1 VDTTKTLDTHYSVAG
16 EGAAA
21 GGTVTFLIEDGEP
34 QTGETLIIYGNP
46 ALTQTVD
53 YISGGVFPAET
64 HEQAMDLLTLQGIRT
79 REIADRSLS
88 LTDSSTDGSGEYDA
102 NSNRIKSLGTPTAT
116 TDATTKTYVDA
127 LVNNT
132 ALGPAPT
139 GLIAT
144 GSTTSRTLADRW
156 GERLNV
162 KDFGAV
168 GNGVTDDTAAIQAAV
183 NAAAGSVLTVPEGTY
198 LIGAVVI
205 GNGVTVQGQGS
216 LTTTFLAKTA
226 IGQNNMFYAS
236 GVDGISFTDCGFNM
250 QNDVVVGA
258 VLTDS
263 YLENIMTFVSCTDVN
278 VSRCLLQKFIN
289 HGIMF
294 NASSVAYTEDVTIT
308 ENRFESG
315 CKGAVYIARYGR
327 NITVT
332 NNRLVDVSV
341 HALSGATNHKSIAIV
356 GTTGAWIENNYVTQS
371 VSGGGTIVVEIAET
385 PSSKCFIRGNTVD
398 GVSENGIKVGSASD
412 IHVTGNTV
420 SNSGVMGI
428 YIEGSTNT
436 LVINNTI
443 TNSNA
448 NALRVYESGEG
459 DTNKNIT
466 VTGNIMRNSNILGA
480 TLGVPGVSAGSD
492 NAYHIAVRQTEYINI
507 MNNTFIDDGASS
519 SSGIWMQGQLYLIE
533 GNNFLQLKAGSLTLY
548 NTATTPGTAYR
559 ISNNAGMRTEGSGR
573 ALMLAGTNAIAADMA
588 DIVVNSSAPCIMH
601 VTATGAFTGSVAY
614 LTPALTGTGAFSIY
628 AYDSSNVLANT
639 STDLSVSWTY
649 EVTQAIGALGMT
661 DH

>member
-1 VDTTKTLDTHYSVAG
+1 
-16 EGAAA
+16 
-21 GGTVTFLIEDGEP
+21 
-34 QTGETLIIYGNP
+34 
-46 ALTQTVD
+46 
-53 YISGGVFPAET
+53 
-64 HEQAMDLLTLQGIRT
+64 M
-79 REIADRSLS
+79 
-88 LTDSSTDGSGEYDA
+88 
-102 NSNRIKSLGTPTAT
+102 
-116 TDATTKTYVDA
+116 
-127 LVNNT
+127 
-132 ALGPAPT
+132 
-139 GLIAT
+139 
-144 GSTTSRTLADRW
+144 
-156 GERLNV
+156 
-162 KDFGAV
+162 
-168 GNGVTDDTAAIQAAV
+168 
-183 NAAAGSVLTVPEGTY
+183 
-198 LIGAVVI
+198 
-205 GNGVTVQGQGS
+205 
-216 LTTTFLAKTA
+216 
-226 IGQNNMFYAS
+226 
-236 GVDGISFTDCGFNM
+236 
-250 QNDVVVGA
+250 
-258 VLTDS
+258 
-263 YLENIMTFVSCTDVN
+263 
-278 VSRCLLQKFIN
+278 
-289 HGIMF
+289 
-294 NASSVAYTEDVTIT
+294 
-308 ENRFESG
+308 
-315 CKGAVYIARYGR
+315 
-327 NITVT
+327 
-332 NNRLVDVSV
+332 
-341 HALSGATNHKSIAIV
+341 
-356 GTTGAWIENNYVTQS
+356 
-371 VSGGGTIVVEIAET
+371 
-385 PSSKCFIRGNTVD
+385 
-398 GVSENGIKVGSASD
+398 
-412 IHVTGNTV
+412 
-420 SNSGVMGI
+420 
-428 YIEGSTNT
+428 
-436 LVINNTI
+436 INNTI